1 VDSLELAIIAFAAVV
16 AIGVVIRISSRSRT
30 KDEVES
36 EPSQPVP
43 KRPASSNC
51 GLSGSDLVAVIAAA
65 VAVESGMAPDSFRV
79 TGISPASGQS
89 IPGAFNTPPWGFVDR
104 LSRSARI

>member
-1 VDSLELAIIAFAAVV
+1 MDSLELAIIAFAAVI
-16 AIGVVIRISSRSRT
+16 AIGVVIRMASRSRT

-36 EPSQPVP
+36 PPVP
-43 KRPASSNC
+43 KRPAPSNAA
-51 GLSGSDLVAVIAAA
+51 LSDSDLVAVIAAA
-65 VAVESGMAPDSFRV
+65 IAAESGMEPDSFRV
-79 TGISPASGQS
+79 TGIRPASGQS